1 MNGRMVYSVGNPTQ
15 NNMALS
21 DTTQFIEIEMPNLS
35 EAVPAFVEALRMRG
49 FCVEERSMAGKVW
62 ELNLTK
68 GGQFMQVMGLQVGLK
83 LQVWQESGGVAVRM
97 SPNLLSRQGLQAAVL
112 YFLCTPALLLPAWGL
127 LQQHKLDS
135 EVLELLTR
143 CLKTSTIREAH

>member
-49 FCVEERSMAGKVW
+49 FSVEERNMAGKVW

-143 CLKTSTIREAH
+143 CLKTCNIREAH

>member
-1 MNGRMVYSVGNPTQ
+1 MNGRMVYSVGDPTQ

-35 EAVPAFVEALRMRG
+35 EAVPAFVKALRMRG
-49 FCVEERSMAGKVW
+49 FSVEERSMAGKVW

-97 SPNLLSRQGLQAAVL
+97 SPNLLTRQGIQAAAL
-112 YFLCTPALLLPAWGL
+112 YIIWAPALLLPAWGL
-127 LQQHKLDS
+127 LQQYKLD
-135 EVLELLTR
+135 EEILALLIR
-143 CLKTSTIREAH
+143 CLKHHPVTEVR